1 MANREMYLFKNE
13 IYNKIREIETKL
25 STELKSKN
33 AQINTNLT
41 AFNEKVNSILESNK
55 LMIDA
60 ITNQKINF
68 EKIEKL
74 ENNKKIINEILASY
88 KIKIN
93 NIVSDIDRMK
103 FRFDKMESENIII
116 PGYVGPGTEFRNIGD
131 FIINTIKEIKLLKE
145 ENEQIKKDG
154 KNLRTKV
161 DLIMRNMTSMHEYSS
176 SKIREIINLKDNEL
190 ESLLNNKMKKYE
202 KSLEANKNIYNSQIK
217 LEEKIKEIGDEIGKI
232 NDSKTDLNAIITSK
246 FEEINKKEEEM
257 NEKIFNALKEMEEIQ
272 KMKDDINEKINN
284 IYSKIEPS
292 KNKFIRQPNK
302 LKTGIFKNNV
312 NVLGNKLENSN
323 KFGSISKKNNQNIN
337 SFNNALSPSKI
348 LNKYKSEKKT
358 ILTIRRQSKTDLIN
372 NNNQNIL
379 TDKKSIL
386 KENNF
391 TTSKNVKMEDIINDF
406 NKEIEVEKEKEKEIK
421 DETPLINSLKNNN
434 LINTEKNIR
443 EKILENTITNL
454 KIDKND
460 TNNRYENGNKN
471 ILTNVGIQNLIK
483 GNKKPNKSIL
493 KLFNNTEYSKTN
505 PDNIL
510 SMSDSDELKRIKTIY
525 NANRLKKVKYK
536 NEENNNNLINKNVP
550 TTISRN
556 IRIVDCNLVNLNL
569 VDVPN
574 INDTNSN
581 FSSNDEILYN
591 PMIKKRKIKSVD
603 SKRPL
608 KLTNLEKNNI
618 KFNSSKGIY
627 RFIKK

>member
-25 STELKSKN
+25 STELKNKN

-41 AFNEKVNSILESNK
+41 TFNEKVNSILESNK

-391 TTSKNVKMEDIINDF
+391 TASKNVKMEDIINDF
-406 NKEIEVEKEKEKEIK
+406 NKEIEIEKEKEIK

-434 LINTEKNIR
+434 LTNTGKKIR

-454 KIDKND
+454 KIENND
-460 TNNRYENGNKN
+460 NNNRYESGNKN

-493 KLFNNTEYSKTN
+493 KLFNTEYSKTN

-556 IRIVDCNLVNLNL
+556 IKIVDCNLVNLNL
-569 VDVPN
+569 IDVPN
-574 INDTNSN
+574 INDTNSI

-618 KFNSSKGIY
+618 KFNSTKGIY